1 MYLSYTTGGITR
13 ATGTILEASYVRAPS
28 RYSIGGAGRS
38 SVKPYLFGSRIPI
51 KSTFGDTI
59 GVEYTHINV
68 DRPPI
73 PGCDSLKPSYYTG
86 SSYTG
91 IRSDWR

>member
-1 MYLSYTTGGITR
+1 MYLSYTTGGISR
-13 ATGTILEASYVRAPS
+13 ATGTVLEASYVRAQS
-28 RYSIGGAGRS
+28 RYSIGGAGCQ
-38 SVKPYLFGSRIPI
+38 LFGSRIPI

-59 GVEYTHINV
+59 AVKYTHINV
-68 DRPPI
+68 GRPPI

-91 IRSDWR
+91 IRSDSSPP